1 MQRKDKGMKTEDLKE
16 KGLTQEQIDF
26 VMAEN
31 GKDVEAV
38 KSDVTSK
45 QTEID
50 ALNSQLTDLNKE
62 IKAFKD
68 MNIDEVK
75 AKVTELEGKK
85 ADLEK
90 ELKETR
96 ESALLD
102 KALSSINTHD
112 ADVVKGLLK
121 KDELVFKEGEVVG
134 FDSQIENL
142 KKEKPYLFKE
152 DGEGDK
158 KPQFTKS
165 TGGGNA
171 GEGNKPVTLTDAI
184 RNLYKTE

>member
-1 MQRKDKGMKTEDLKE
+1 MKTEDLKE

-96 ESALLD
+96 EGVRYVHCAFAS
-102 KALSSINTHD
+102 
-112 ADVVKGLLK
+112 V
-121 KDELVFKEGEVVG
+121 
-134 FDSQIENL
+134 
-142 KKEKPYLFKE
+142 
-152 DGEGDK
+152 
-158 KPQFTKS
+158 TKI
-165 TGGGNA
+165 
-171 GEGNKPVTLTDAI
+171 K
-184 RNLYKTE
+184 

>member
-50 ALNSQLTDLNKE
+50 TLNGQLTDLNKE

-102 KALSSINTHD
+102 KALSSINAH
-112 ADVVKGLLK
+112 
-121 KDELVFKEGEVVG
+121 E
-134 FDSQIENL
+134 I
-142 KKEKPYLFKE
+142 
-152 DGEGDK
+152 
-158 KPQFTKS
+158 
-165 TGGGNA
+165 
-171 GEGNKPVTLTDAI
+171 
-184 RNLYKTE
+184 

>member
-1 MQRKDKGMKTEDLKE
+1 MKTEDLKE

-31 GKDVEAV
+31 GKDIEAV

-50 ALNSQLTDLNKE
+50 ALNSQLTELNKE
-62 IKAFKD
+62 IKSFKD
-68 MNIDEVK
+68 MNIEEVK

-134 FDSQIENL
+134 FENQIETL

-152 DGEGDK
+152 DGEGNK

-165 TGGGNA
+165 TGGGNVG